1 MTKRSTL
8 TRVIAA
14 GAAVLMLAS
23 CASNSGDTA
32 EGGSGSG
39 ERTLRLAHFM
49 EATHPHETCGMT
61 ELNAQLEGSGLKVET
76 YPSSQL
82 GGQTEALEQVYTGN
96 LDMSINGSA
105 FVGTYH
111 KDFNVFG
118 LGYLF
123 KGPEEMMSFYDTEK
137 FQSVLG
143 EVYET
148 SGMKVFPGWYY
159 GTRHVTANRPVATPA
174 DLKGLKLRVPDAPAF
189 IETLKAMGATPTPMA
204 LDELYMGLQQHTVD
218 AQENPT
224 PVIDTMKLYE
234 VQDHLTLTGHMV
246 DGLHIVVAGK
256 VWESLTPE
264 QQTAL
269 ENAISVAGDAAM
281 ECVVEQEDAYIEQ
294 FRAGDDIAVTE
305 IDTAEFA
312 AGVHEHFSK
321 GFEYSDLYNEILASQ
336 K

>member
-1 MTKRSTL
+1 MTKRSYFTKA
-8 TRVIAA
+8 IAA
-14 GAAVLMLAS
+14 GAALLLLTS
-23 CASNSGDTA
+23 CASGAGDKEA
-32 EGGSGSG
+32 DAGSG

-49 EATHPHETCGMT
+49 EPSHPHETCGMT
-61 ELNAQLEGSGLKVET
+61 ELNTQLEGSGLKVET

-111 KDFNVFG
+111 EDFNVFG

-123 KGPEEMMSFYDTEK
+123 KGPEEMMAFYETEK
-137 FQSVLG
+137 FTSVLE
-143 EVYET
+143 EVYES
-148 SGMKVFPGWYY
+148 SGMRVFPGWYY
-159 GTRHVTANRPVATPA
+159 GTRHVTSNRPVSTPA

-204 LDELYMGLQQHTVD
+204 LDELYMGLQQRTVD

-234 VQDHLTLTGHMV
+234 VQDNLTLTGHMV

-256 VWESLTPE
+256 VWESLTEE
-264 QQTAL
+264 QQAAL
-269 ENAISVAGDAAM
+269 SNAIAVAGDAAM
-281 ECVVEQEDAYIEQ
+281 ECVIEQEDAYIEE
-294 FRAGDDIAVTE
+294 FRAGDDIAVNE
-305 IDTAEFA
+305 IDTTEFA
-312 AGVHEHFSK
+312 SLVQEHFSK
-321 GFEYSDLYNEILASQ
+321 GFPFSDLYTEILESQ